1 MAGPCDCGR
10 SATQATTICAAH
22 AAHRRQRRRL
32 GALTGPAHHIHQS
45 RGPAGPDE
53 HTQRE
58 GGVSMPTYN
67 TPTPIDLAIN
77 LQVGAIEVI
86 AGDRADTVTTVSPTN
101 PTKAVDLSLI
111 HISEPT
117 RLGMISYA
125 VFCLK
130 KK

>member
-10 SATQATTICAAH
+10 SPTQATTICTAH
-22 AAHRRQRRRL
+22 AAHRRQLRGL
-32 GALTGPAHHIHQS
+32 GALTRSAHHIHQP
-45 RGPAGPDE
+45 RGPAGSDE
-53 HTQRE
+53 HAHRR

-77 LQVGAIEVI
+77 LQVGGIEVF
-86 AGDRADTVTTVSPTN
+86 AGDRA
-101 PTKAVDLSLI
+101 DLSLI

-125 VFCLK
+125 VFCL
-130 KK
+130 